1 MAYYN
6 DSNFGVYL
14 TSNSKP
20 PKYRGHIDTIINK
33 ILIPN
38 GIDIIFNDLE
48 YYIGYRQNDKRNPSD
63 GLDALRTLS
72 DFIKRVYSLS
82 KLGIGLSQS
91 YLKKLGITPKSFR
104 DYGVALDLYINYLS
118 TVTVKKPK
126 GYTLKNYNN
135 AHNTLKKVFYD
146 NLAVNGI
153 DTLLKKFGFVQ
164 DFINCVLQDTFFF
177 SNTLA
182 KEQFDNICND
192 ISISRKPVPA
202 RKSQKVAIQTN
213 TTFLC
218 IDENTGVNQT
228 ILISIDPDGNKA
240 VRDLVENKTGYTISS
255 GTNSIFTNYIIS
267 HIWGDAFDPRNF
279 TNFWNLALVPA
290 WANPL
295 LDKTNSSDS
304 LTKSLINTFKAI
316 CIKHYRMKG
325 LSWKQIYRKCPSLD
339 SSYVVR
345 GVYTFYVIR
354 KKNRSGYGTIVK
366 KTIRII

>member
-1 MAYYN
+1 MAYFK
-6 DSNFGVYL
+6 DSDFESYL
-14 TSNSKP
+14 MSNSKP
-20 PKYRGHIDTIINK
+20 AKYRGYIDTIINK
-33 ILIPN
+33 ILSPN
-38 GIDIIFNDLE
+38 GISIIFNDLND
-48 YYIGYRQNDKRNPSD
+48 YIGYRQNDKRNPSD
-63 GLDALRTLS
+63 GLDALSTLS
-72 DFIKRVYSLS
+72 DFIKRVSSLS
-82 KLGIGLSQS
+82 KLGIGKSQYYLNKLS
-91 YLKKLGITPKSFR
+91 ITSRSFR

-126 GYTLKNYNN
+126 RYTVKKYND
-135 AHNTLKKVFYD
+135 AHNTLKKDFYD

-153 DTLLKKFGFVQ
+153 NTLLVKFGSVK

-177 SNTLA
+177 SHTLA
-182 KEQFDNICND
+182 KEQFYNICND
-192 ISISRKPVPA
+192 ISHKPVPA
-202 RKSQKVAIQTN
+202 RKSQKVAIQKG
-213 TTFLC
+213 TTFFC

-304 LTKSLINTFKAI
+304 LTKSIINTFKAI
-316 CIKHYRMKG
+316 CIKHYRMRG
-325 LSWKQIYRKCPSLD
+325 LSWKQIFRKCPSLD
-339 SSYVVR
+339 RSYVVP
-345 GVYTFYVIR
+345 GDYTFYVIR

-366 KTIRII
+366 KTITIP